1 MLTKLRNVLLTVL
14 PTVLYAFN
22 EYDSESNPT
31 PPFIVYQE
39 LSKRPPGYA
48 DDKPIYYQ
56 RTIQITLITKKKD
69 EVIQDK
75 LEKALL
81 DNDYIFSLTTE
92 FRNSDGSLNS
102 IYEIRLEDFKHA
114 KK

>member
-1 MLTKLRNVLLTVL
+1 MLTKLRRVLLTVL
-14 PTVLYAFN
+14 PSVNYAHN
-22 EYDSESNPT
+22 DYDSESNT
-31 PPFIVYQE
+31 KPPFIVYQE
-39 LSKRPPGYA
+39 ISKRPPGYA
-48 DDKPIYYQ
+48 DDRPIYYE

-69 EVIQDK
+69 TVLEEK

-81 DNDYIFSLTTE
+81 DNDYVFSLTTE
-92 FRNSDGSLNS
+92 YKNSDGTLNS

>member
-39 LSKRPPGYA
+39 ISKRPPGYA

-92 FRNSDGSLNS
+92 YRNSDGS
-102 IYEIRLEDFKHA
+102 IYRVYEINLEEI
-114 KK
+114 